1 MKLQQLLDELD
12 NVVEQ
17 ASNDE
22 EVGKQSIISA
32 LTDLTREFRGDDM
45 DFMFDNDD
53 HYDSF
58 EETDFT
64 DLKIQD

>member
-1 MKLQQLLDELD
+1 MKLPQLLDELD

-22 EVGKQSIISA
+22 EITKTSVINAITELVRDCK
-32 LTDLTREFRGDDM
+32 GDDM
-45 DFMFDNDD
+45 DFMFDDDD

-58 EETDFT
+58 EETDFSDLQIT
-64 DLKIQD
+64 D